1 MKSNEHRETVMNC
14 LQCHNPLPVTANF
27 CGKCGTTVPGKN
39 KKPIAKALD
48 DAPEDDAPAKEE
60 GIDLLAYVKHQKATI
75 PGQTEP
81 DQAEV
86 ELAVAPQASAEP
98 APQAPAADKAVSEA
112 AVQLMD
118 DLKAQIDAVG
128 ISAPVKAHM
137 IAPEFEPP
145 APAPAPAPAP
155 VLAAAVAPANLPP
168 ELAAQWQDMMKELRE
183 RMEVWSQQ
191 VAVAT
196 DRSDQLEPMRAW
208 HDVQDVLEVQGRQL
222 QDLMGHIQGLAANE
236 QVQALREQVQQWQA
250 DNERARQEEAQKI
263 PQVESNL
270 VVYQNEQMQALGQ
283 LQQELRAFAL
293 AGAQSA
299 GRLMAI
305 EQAVSQLQSR
315 LGVEPGHAVPPVA
328 ALASVQAAPSA
339 PAAQAVSTQMVVT
352 EPLEKVERVSSPS
365 PKPAWVNGLMVGA
378 IVVVLVLTAVLA
390 GMAVYN
396 LMSYSSLK
404 ASASAGASAKAK
416 PERAER
422 AKDAHP

>member
-1 MKSNEHRETVMNC
+1 M
-14 LQCHNPLPVTANF
+14 
-27 CGKCGTTVPGKN
+27 
-39 KKPIAKALD
+39 
-48 DAPEDDAPAKEE
+48 
-60 GIDLLAYVKHQKATI
+60 
-75 PGQTEP
+75 
-81 DQAEV
+81 
-86 ELAVAPQASAEP
+86 
-98 APQAPAADKAVSEA
+98 
-112 AVQLMD
+112 
-118 DLKAQIDAVG
+118 
-128 ISAPVKAHM
+128 
-137 IAPEFEPP
+137 
-145 APAPAPAPAP
+145 
-155 VLAAAVAPANLPP
+155 APANLPP

-236 QVQALREQVQQWQA
+236 QVQALSEQVKQWQA

-390 GMAVYN
+390 GMVVYN

-404 ASASAGASAKAK
+404 ASAGASAKAK

>member
-48 DAPEDDAPAKEE
+48 NAPEDEAPAKEE

-75 PGQTEP
+75 PGQTQP
-81 DQAEV
+81 DHAHA
-86 ELAVAPQASAEP
+86 ELAVVPQASDESAPQA
-98 APQAPAADKAVSEA
+98 QAADKAVSEA

-145 APAPAPAPAP
+145 APAPAPAA
-155 VLAAAVAPANLPP
+155 AAAVAPANLPP

-236 QVQALREQVQQWQA
+236 QVQALSEQVKQWQA

-328 ALASVQAAPSA
+328 TLASVQAVPTA
-339 PAAQAVSTQMVVT
+339 PAAHAVSNQVVVS
-352 EPLEKVERVSSPS
+352 EPLEKVERVPSPS
-365 PKPAWVNGLMVGA
+365 NKPVWVNALVVGVIA
-378 IVVVLVLTAVLA
+378 VVLVVTAVLA
-390 GMAVYN
+390 GMVVYN

-404 ASASAGASAKAK
+404 ASAGASAKSK